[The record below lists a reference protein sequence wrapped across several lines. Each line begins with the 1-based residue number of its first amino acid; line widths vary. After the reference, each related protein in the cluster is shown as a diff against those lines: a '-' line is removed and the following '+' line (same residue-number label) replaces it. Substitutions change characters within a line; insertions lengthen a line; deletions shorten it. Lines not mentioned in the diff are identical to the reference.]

1 MPAALLTHKQST
13 PSRQAEAP
21 QLPPSL
27 RPGAVKPARTHDI
40 DSLLRQAQAVSP
52 QAAAEAEIELDPRP
66 GIFLGLR
73 VALMFNAGIAVAAMV
88 AYEGWA
94 LLAR

>member
-1 MPAALLTHKQST
+1 MPAALLTHKQPT
-13 PSRQAEAP
+13 PSSRTGAP

-27 RPGAVKPARTHDI
+27 RVNVVKPARTHDI
-40 DSLLRQAQAVSP
+40 DSLLRQAEAVSP
-52 QAAAEAEIELDPRP
+52 LATAEAEIELDPKP
-66 GIFLGLR
+66 GVFLGLR
-73 VALMFNAGIAVAAMV
+73 VALMFNAGVGIAALV

>member
-1 MPAALLTHKQST
+1 MPAVLLTHKQTTS
-13 PSRQAEAP
+13 SRQAGEP

-27 RPGAVKPARTHDI
+27 RSRNVKPARTHDI
-40 DSLLRQAQAVSP
+40 DTLLRQSEAVSP
-52 QAAAEAEIELDPRP
+52 QVSAHAEMELDPRP
-66 GIFLGLR
+66 SVFLGLR
-73 VALMFNAGIAVAAMV
+73 VALMFNAGIGVAALV